1 MGNLLVL
8 LFVSFLLLILVGID
22 VGWSM
27 ILSAWFGI
35 EMKTNQTVDTILIPQ
50 SMMGGVNYYALVQIP
65 LFILAGELM
74 NRGGLTQRLID
85 WALTLVGH
93 LRGSLGH
100 VSVLTNLVMAGVSG
114 SAVADAVAIGK
125 PLIPAMKKESYSGGY
140 AGAVIAAGALLGPII
155 PPSIPMVVY
164 AQIAN
169 ESVAKMFIAGIV
181 PGLMLAAGFFVICS
195 LIAWKRGYPRMPR
208 VNLAG
213 KVKATSNASWALL
226 MPVIIIVGIRFGV
239 FTETEVAAVAVV
251 YALIVSLLIY
261 RGMSLREIPRML
273 WDSGR
278 TSATIL
284 FLLAAAGPF
293 SWLVAESQVSE
304 VAVRMIQHISDN
316 PVVVLIVINVF
327 LLIVGSLIEP
337 LPAMVIFLPALLPI
351 GHQLGIDPI
360 QFGTVVVVNLM
371 IGLLHP
377 PVGLLLFV
385 TSSVGNLRILSVAW
399 EALPFLLWCLIVLAL
414 IIVFPPLT
422 TWLPSR
428 M

>member
-1 MGNLLVL
+1 MLLWL
-8 LFVSFLLLILVGID
+8 LFISFLLLILIGVD

-35 EMKTNQTVDTILIPQ
+35 VMKSDRAVDTILLPQ

-85 WALTLVGH
+85 WALAMLGH

-125 PLIPAMKKESYSGGY
+125 PLIPAMKKEGYSEGY
-140 AGAVIAAGALLGPII
+140 AAAIVAAGALLGPII

-169 ESVAKMFIAGIV
+169 ESVAKMFMAGIV
-181 PGLMLAAGFFVICS
+181 PGLMLAGGFFVIAT
-195 LIAWKRGYPRMPR
+195 LMAMKHGYPRKQR
-208 VNLAG
+208 VDFRG
-213 KVKATSNASWALL
+213 RVKATSSASWALL
-226 MPVIIIVGIRFGV
+226 MPIIIIVGIRFGV
-239 FTETEVAAVAVV
+239 FTETEVAAAVVV
-251 YALIVSLLIY
+251 YALIVSLFIY
-261 RGMSLREIPRML
+261 KGMRLGDLPQML
-273 WDSGR
+273 KDAGR

-293 SWLVAESQVSE
+293 SWIVAESQVSE
-304 VAVRMIQHISDN
+304 VAVRAIQQISEN
-316 PVVVLIVINVF
+316 PLVVLLIINIF
-327 LLIVGSLIEP
+327 LLVVGSLIEP
-337 LPAMVIFLPALLPI
+337 LPAMVIFLPALIPI
-351 GHQLGIDPI
+351 GHTLGIDPVH
-360 QFGTVVVVNLM
+360 FGAVVVVNLM

-385 TSSVGNLRILSVAW
+385 TSSVGNVRILSVAW
-399 EALPFLLWCLIVLAL
+399 SALPFLLWCLIVLGL
-414 IIVFPPLT
+414 IIFFPQLT
-422 TWLPSR
+422 LWLPGR
-428 M
+428 L